1 MTPKRRQMT
10 MLQSFN
16 HAFQGL
22 VYAVRYERNMRIHL
36 AVGLLVLVASVFLN
50 VSRLELVAV
59 VLAIVFVLIAEMIN
73 TAVEAVVDIITD
85 EFDPRAKV
93 AKDLAAGGVLL
104 AAINA
109 LVVAYLVFADNLAG
123 FSLELLTILRRSPT
137 HLTFVALA
145 VVVVAVIALKAARG
159 KKVALSGGLPSGHAA
174 LAFAGWTAVTFVV
187 GGTPQ
192 GLLVSVLTL
201 GMALLAAQTR
211 VEAGIHSLLE
221 VVLGAILGVVL
232 TTLIFQLWF

>member
-59 VLAIVFVLIAEMIN
+59 VLAIVFVLIAEMMN

-145 VVVVAVIALKAARG
+145 AVVVAVIALKAARG

>member
-1 MTPKRRQMT
+1 

-16 HAFQGL
+16 RAFQGL
-22 VYAVRYERNMRIHL
+22 VYAVRYERNMRVHL
-36 AVGLLVLVASVFLN
+36 AVALVVLVSSVFLN

-59 VLAIVFVLIAEMIN
+59 VLAIVFVLMAEMIN
-73 TAVEAVVDIITD
+73 SAIEAVVDIITD
-85 EFDPRAKV
+85 EFDPRAKI
-93 AKDLAAGGVLL
+93 AKDLAAGAVLI

-109 LVVAYLVFADNLAG
+109 LVVAYLVFADNLAH

-145 VVVVAVIALKAARG
+145 VVVLAVIALKAMRG
-159 KKVALSGGLPSGHAA
+159 RRVALSGGLPSGHAA

-192 GLLVSVLTL
+192 GVLVSAIAFVMAVLV
-201 GMALLAAQTR
+201 AQTR
-211 VEAGIHSLLE
+211 VEAGIHSVLE